1 METWIVAP
9 VLELITFHLNPQCP
23 IFQVILA
30 LVAGTVAVVAH
41 RVFCQ
46 IPTEAENTHLRFL
59 HFRMPL
65 DMGENLA
72 PILGRSPS
80 ATHTKKFQK
89 TEN

>member
-1 METWIVAP
+1 MLKQSVGRPYLTPLGTSRTMSDVFGDFMISLMKS
-9 VLELITFHLNPQCP
+9 VLP
-23 IFQVILA
+23 
-30 LVAGTVAVVAH
+30 H
-41 RVFCQ
+41 RVLCQ
-46 IPTEAENTHLRFL
+46 IPTEAENTHQKFL
-59 HFRMPL
+59 HIRMPL